1 MFKSMALSRRGGNT
15 EILDLTDNYGHLFLF
30 YKYSYLTHLVVTFK

>member
-1 MFKSMALSRRGGNT
+1 MFKSMALSGRGGNT

-30 YKYSYLTHLVVTFK
+30 KSIPI